1 MIGEVH
7 ECKLGSGHV
16 EAGGTNTPGGQNGTE
31 REKGACEHRQA
42 ARAAARPRPPGIGDW
57 ARVFILEASSHV
69 LRSLGMEL
77 QASELSLI
85 VSGQPRAVVVDQQP
99 IWLDACERI
108 LRRLKIEVAA
118 KEREAANAI
127 DLLAEIRP
135 ALFVFSLDDPA
146 DFAEVA
152 YVRAARAVS
161 AETVVIVCST
171 RRDPGNIRDCLDAG
185 AAAYILK
192 SSSESDILSAIRQA
206 FDRTV
211 YLFAPAQG
219 RSQAAGERLPA
230 LTAREI
236 EILRLV
242 AMGYSNGR
250 VARELWLSE
259 PTVKLHLSHIYGKL
273 GVRNR
278 TAASAWAHAY
288 GLLADISTDRYDTDR
303 YFEQS
308 AERSGTR

>member
-1 MIGEVH
+1 V
-7 ECKLGSGHV
+7 
-16 EAGGTNTPGGQNGTE
+16 
-31 REKGACEHRQA
+31 
-42 ARAAARPRPPGIGDW
+42 
-57 ARVFILEASSHV
+57 
-69 LRSLGMEL
+69 EL
-77 QASELSLI
+77 QAGEISL
-85 VSGQPRAVVVDQQP
+85 VFSGQPRAVVVDQQP
-99 IWLDACERI
+99 IWLDAFERV
-108 LRRLKIEVAA
+108 LCRLNIEIAA

-135 ALFVFSLDDPA
+135 ALFVFSLEDPA

-161 AETVVIVCST
+161 AETVVIVCSS
-171 RRDPGNIRDCLDAG
+171 RRDSGNIRDCLDAG

-192 SSSESDILSAIRQA
+192 SSSESDILSTIRQA

-211 YLFAPAQG
+211 YLFAPTQG
-219 RSQAAGERLPA
+219 TSRAAGKRLPA

-242 AMGYSNGR
+242 AMGYSNGG
-250 VARELWLSE
+250 VAQKLWLSE
-259 PTVKLHLSHIYGKL
+259 PTVKLHLSHIFGKL

-288 GLLADISTDRYDTDR
+288 GLLADVSTDRYGTDR
-303 YFEQS
+303 YFEQP